1 MYNGDTS
8 KEGHG
13 NESAKADKLL
23 TDILEAVRNLQPRP
37 SPFRRALVWIL
48 VACATPVI
56 AALAVPGAHQAFANA
71 VCYVKY
77 LIPPHEAH
85 PAASRWQ
92 SFGVTSVRVESPTT
106 VAISPTESSDIWFGA
121 VMPITQYC
129 DYSISFSAELI
140 GPLQS
145 DLSVPLGYGYGVGAR
160 GSAVNGVPN
169 ATTVQYDPPF
179 GGLRIVPIPCCA
191 NQPGYNPQYFPGVVP
206 GRFHRW
212 TLKVIGAM
220 AYISFDGKGYNSMSL
235 GDGDDFLVRVWNA
248 ELIIKD
254 ITITRISPWA

>member
-1 MYNGDTS
+1 MHNSDT
-8 KEGHG
+8 GT
-13 NESAKADKLL
+13 AKTDKLL
-23 TDILEAVRNLQPRP
+23 ADILREIRKLQPHR
-37 SPFRRALVWIL
+37 SRLRQALVWIL
-48 VACATPVI
+48 VACVTPVVG
-56 AALAVPGAHQAFANA
+56 AVAVPGAHQTFARA
-71 VCYVKY
+71 ACYVKY

-85 PAASRWQ
+85 PAAAMWQ
-92 SFGVTSVRVESPTT
+92 SYGVTSVKAESSTT
-106 VAISPTESSDIWFGA
+106 VAISPTGPSDIWYGA
-121 VMPITQYC
+121 VMPITRYC

-140 GPLQS
+140 GPLLS
-145 DLSVPLGYGYGVGAR
+145 SLSVPLGYGYGVGVR

-191 NQPGYNPQYFPGVVP
+191 NQAGYNSQPFPGVVP

-212 TLKVIGAM
+212 TLKVIGAT

-235 GDGDDFLVRVWNA
+235 SNGDDFLVRVWNA

-254 ITITRISPWA
+254 IVINRISPWG